1 MDYELLGKRIREERK
16 RLNLTQ
22 EKLAE
27 RIDLSEAYIGQIER
41 GERILSLDTLLKITD
56 QFGVTVDY
64 LVNNS
69 IDLNDDQFLN
79 QLKKIMMVR
88 STKEKQMI
96 LDVLRVMLT
105 HVDELQE

>member
-64 LVNNS
+64 LINNS
-69 IDLNDDQFLN
+69 LDSNDDQFLN
-79 QLKKIMMVR
+79 QLKKIMIDR
-88 STKEKQMI
+88 SIKEKKMI
-96 LDVLRVMLT
+96 LDVLRVMLA

>member
-16 RLNLTQ
+16 RLKLTQ

-64 LVNNS
+64 LINNS
-69 IDLNDDQFLN
+69 LDLNDDQFLN
-79 QLKKIMMVR
+79 QLKKIMIDR
-88 STKEKQMI
+88 STKEKKMI
-96 LDVLRVMLT
+96 LDVLRVMLA

>member
-64 LVNNS
+64 LINNS
-69 IDLNDDQFLN
+69 LDLNDDQFLN
-79 QLKKIMMVR
+79 QLKKIMIDR
-88 STKEKQMI
+88 SIKEKKMI
-96 LDVLRVMLT
+96 LDVLRVMLA

>member
-27 RIDLSEAYIGQIER
+27 KIDLSEAYIGQIER

-64 LVNNS
+64 LLNNS

-79 QLKKIMMVR
+79 QLKKIMVDR
-88 STKEKQMI
+88 STKEKKMI

>member
-16 RLNLTQ
+16 RHNLTQ

-27 RIDLSEAYIGQIER
+27 KIDLSEAYIGQIER

-64 LVNNS
+64 LLNNS

-79 QLKKIMMVR
+79 QLKKIMMDR